1 MYTLNQNYTVKFELI
16 KTYLSQNNYPFGTV
30 VSLGVILLSAILSQI
45 YWAKDW
51 IDLHKYLAA
60 TPNLVFLE
68 GEYWRAWTSAL
79 IHADLQHFLSN
90 AYMLGIWGYFS
101 YSHFGYWMYPVAGI
115 FFAGIINLLSLAT
128 YHGDVVLVGASGLVY
143 YLGGTWLTLFL
154 LIEKKHSFARRWLK
168 ASAVGFF
175 IFFPTKFSPEVS
187 YRTHAIGFGVG
198 IVGAFLIYFFM
209 KDKIKS
215 KEVWVPLED
224 DDDFFDFDYQ
234 SDDSKK
240 DDKYI
245 Q

>member
-1 MYTLNQNYTVKFELI
+1 M
-16 KTYLSQNNYPFGTV
+16 
-30 VSLGVILLSAILSQI
+30 
-45 YWAKDW
+45 
-51 IDLHKYLAA
+51 
-60 TPNLVFLE
+60 
-68 GEYWRAWTSAL
+68 
-79 IHADLQHFLSN
+79 
-90 AYMLGIWGYFS
+90 
-101 YSHFGYWMYPVAGI
+101 
-115 FFAGIINLLSLAT
+115 
-128 YHGDVVLVGASGLVY
+128 
-143 YLGGTWLTLFL
+143 
-154 LIEKKHSFARRWLK
+154 
-168 ASAVGFF
+168 GFF